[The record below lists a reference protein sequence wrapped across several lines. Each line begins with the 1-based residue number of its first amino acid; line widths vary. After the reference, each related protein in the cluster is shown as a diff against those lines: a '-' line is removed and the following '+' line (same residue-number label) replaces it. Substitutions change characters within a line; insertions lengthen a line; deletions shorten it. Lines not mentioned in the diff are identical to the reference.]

1 MIPRPTRF
9 SSSIVLATCLITGSA
24 LYATPAHAQDD
35 LERAK
40 ELFKRGEKL
49 YQREDFKGAAE
60 AFTEAYELSNRD
72 ELLYYMG
79 KSWEAIGDLV
89 IARRYY
95 QLYLN
100 NVPDADN
107 AEKILDTVIDLQRRI
122 NKEMGRISLTSNIEE
137 SQVFVGKEK
146 EPRCLTPCTI
156 ALAPDTEHTIHI
168 MDPQGR
174 KTSQV
179 FLLAAGDKKEVTLS
193 TEPKITTG
201 MLRITSDYPAALLS
215 VDAKTYAL
223 GDSIKL
229 ETGTHRVTLRHD
241 NASTWEGDVEVVAS
255 ETTSLMVPMAHFGTT
270 QDSGGIN
277 LKRVGAYSLWSAGV
291 GLLVGGALMGRQAR
305 STFDTLSARRQ
316 GADASIVDQGRTQ
329 QRTAN
334 VLFITGGLAI
344 AGGGGLFA
352 WDIFSQDKGPS
363 PSPSQDTPPDASDDA
378 PEPDDAPERDHS
390 TPRVN
395 TLD

>member
-1 MIPRPTRF
+1 MIPRPTRL
-9 SSSIVLATCLITGSA
+9 SSSIVLATCLITGSV
-24 LYATPAHAQDD
+24 LHATPAHAQDD

-60 AFTEAYELSNRD
+60 AFTEAYELSKRD

-107 AEKILDTVIDLQRRI
+107 AEKILDTVIELQRRI
-122 NKEMGRISLTSNIEE
+122 NKEMGRVSLTSNIEE
-137 SQVFVGKEK
+137 SQVFVGDEK

-156 ALAPDTEHTIHI
+156 ALAPDTEHTIHV

-179 FLLAAGDKKEVTLS
+179 FMLSAGDKEEVTLS
-193 TEPKITTG
+193 TEPRVTTG
-201 MLRITSDYPAALLS
+201 TLKITSDYPAALLS
-215 VDAKTYAL
+215 IDANTYAL
-223 GDSIKL
+223 GDPVEL

-241 NASTWEGDVEVVAS
+241 NASTWEGDVEVIAS
-255 ETTSLMVPMAHFGTT
+255 ETTSLMVPMAHFGAT
-270 QDSGGIN
+270 QDRGGIN
-277 LKRVGAYSLWSAGV
+277 MKRVGAYSLWSAGV
-291 GLLVGGALMGRQAR
+291 GLLVGGALMGRQA
-305 STFDTLSARRQ
+305 SATFDTLSARRQ
-316 GADASIVDQGRTQ
+316 GGVDGSIVDQGRSQ

-334 VLFITGGLAI
+334 VLFITGGLAL

-352 WDIFSQDKGPS
+352 WDILSRDKGPS
-363 PSPSQDTPPDASDDA
+363 PSPSQDDS
-378 PEPDDAPERDHS
+378 PERDDAPEREES
-390 TPRVN
+390 TPRVD